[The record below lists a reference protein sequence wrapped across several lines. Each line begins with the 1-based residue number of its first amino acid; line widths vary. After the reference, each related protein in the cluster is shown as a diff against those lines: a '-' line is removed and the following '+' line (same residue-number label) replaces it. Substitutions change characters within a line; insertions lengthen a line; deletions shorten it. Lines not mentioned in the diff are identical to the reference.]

1 MEITFDNRKYQE
13 LSEQQKLAQK
23 ELGKVGARRLRSRL
37 ADLAAAKSVRDL
49 VAGRPH
55 PLKGDRAG
63 QFALDLE
70 GAKRLVF
77 RPANDPVPYRE
88 DNSIDWS
95 KVTSICV
102 VFIGDYHD

>member
-1 MEITFDNRKYQE
+1 MEITFDNRRYQE
-13 LSEQQKLAQK
+13 LSEQQTLAQK
-23 ELGKVGARRLRSRL
+23 EFGKVGARRLRSRL

-49 VAGRPH
+49 VAGRTH

-77 RPANDPVPYRE
+77 RPAKWMRLIKLIVGLGVRLRSPR
-88 DNSIDWS
+88 
-95 KVTSICV
+95 
-102 VFIGDYHD
+102 

>member
-1 MEITFDNRKYQE
+1 MEITFDNRRYQE
-13 LSEQQKLAQK
+13 LSEQQTLAQK
-23 ELGKVGARRLRSRL
+23 EFGKVGAHRLRSRL

-55 PLKGDRAG
+55 PLKGDRTG

-77 RPANDPVPYRE
+77 RPANDPVPCRE
-88 DNSIDWS
+88 DKSIDWS